1 VARTVLEL
9 GIMPSR
15 HLRSFGLAVS
25 LAVAAGSALVHC
37 AAPEEEDE
45 PVSEEA
51 VTGVNNALGLGLRF
65 DDKSGHVQATLQTPL
80 KDGEKLFVRVRRGKL
95 TLTSQK
101 ELDCSGLTQARAI
114 SGSGQRELTGKIV
127 YQGPKVD
134 RSVFELVHLYDDPNW
149 ATGDVPQ
156 SVKDDIK
163 KYGPDP
169 IVEACILKGDKVR
182 AKLQT
187 NLAYAWDQGT
197 KAEKQLA
204 ALSAGG
210 IHLTNAD
217 GGLQGE
223 GGADEDASTDGGV
236 VDNGNGN
243 GGQGNGRTL
252 DETNVT
258 SQIEYGQLCVEQLGE
273 IPFFK
278 KLGPGKYDT
287 FDCRNLVGM
296 HDDQPTGPIDGVE
309 GAMIPV
315 TVDGVPQDKCSPGQ
329 ELGLNS
335 ESYGCMDKA
344 DHGMFLATGK
354 TQPGPMVVTAKNDK
368 GTHWLLLCRKVADDG
383 KGMTKTT
390 VFNDMAMIGTNPKTG
405 RTCFF
410 QNSIGSGRDGSKVP
424 HPADVDKSTSVWSS
438 NVQSYCSGSCHA
450 ESAFVHSPWI
460 DGAKRSNGKPI
471 VPKAGE
477 HPDFL
482 VSDLAA
488 PYNIVAGDKLGFDIP
503 KQLVS
508 DEVGACNNC
517 HRLAGN
523 TLKDFARWS
532 TGTGD
537 DYFQNI
543 TDYGKK
549 FEHQMWMPPRK
560 DGLSAQNF
568 ATSKYGKALE
578 FMKKCADN
586 QNAEGCIWADVPRGD
601 FNNPAVR

>member
-1 VARTVLEL
+1 
-9 GIMPSR
+9 MPSR
-15 HLRSFGLAVS
+15 HFRSFGLVAA
-25 LAVAAGSALVHC
+25 LAVAAGAALVHC

-45 PVSEEA
+45 ALSEDQ
-51 VTGVNNALGLGLRF
+51 VTGVNNALGLGLRY
-65 DDKSGHVQATLQTPL
+65 DDKSGRVHATLKTPL
-80 KDGEKLFVRVRRGKL
+80 KDGEKLFVRVRRGKMQL
-95 TLTSQK
+95 DTQKTLK
-101 ELDCSGLTQARAI
+101 CEELAQARPLA
-114 SGSGQRELTGKIV
+114 GGERELTGKIV
-127 YQGPKVD
+127 FQGPKVD
-134 RSVFELVHLYDDPNW
+134 KSIFDLVHLYEDPNW

-163 KYGPDP
+163 QYGPDP
-169 IVEACILKGDKVR
+169 IVEACVMKGDKVR
-182 AKLQT
+182 ARLAT

-197 KAEKQLA
+197 KAEKALA
-204 ALSAGG
+204 ALNTT
-210 IHLTNAD
+210 IR
-217 GGLQGE
+217 LQGTDAGLE
-223 GGADEDASTDGGV
+223 GGAEDPDRRQNDAGVDPGNGG
-236 VDNGNGN
+236 GNGN
-243 GGQGNGRTL
+243 GRAL

-296 HDDQPTGPIDGVE
+296 HDGESTGPIAGVE

-315 TVDGVPQDKCSPGQ
+315 TVDGVPQEKCSPGK
-329 ELGLNS
+329 ELGLDS

-354 TQPGPMVVTAKNDK
+354 TQPGPMVVTARNEQ
-368 GTHWLLLCRKVADDG
+368 GSHWLLLCRKVADDG

-424 HPADVDKSTSVWSS
+424 HPADVEKSTTVWSS
-438 NVQSYCSGSCHA
+438 YVQNYCSGSCHS
-450 ESAFVHSPWI
+450 ESPFVHSPWI

-482 VSDLAA
+482 ISDLGA
-488 PYNIVAGDKLGFDIP
+488 PYNIVAADKLGFDLP

-523 TLKDFARWS
+523 TMKNFADWT
-532 TGTGD
+532 TGKGD
-537 DYFQNI
+537 DYFSNI

-549 FEHQMWMPPRK
+549 FEHAMWMPPRK
-560 DGLSAQNF
+560 DGLTPENF
-568 ATSKYGKALE
+568 ATSKYGKALD
-578 FMKKCADN
+578 FMKKCAAN
-586 QNAEGCIWADVPRGD
+586 ANAEGCIWADVPRGD
-601 FNNPAVR
+601 FNNPAVRP